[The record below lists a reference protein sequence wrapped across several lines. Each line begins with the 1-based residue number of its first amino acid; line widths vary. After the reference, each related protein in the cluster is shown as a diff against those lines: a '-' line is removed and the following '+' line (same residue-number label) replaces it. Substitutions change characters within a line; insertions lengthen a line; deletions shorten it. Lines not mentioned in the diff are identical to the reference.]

1 MERLLE
7 FRAYTRPEYLS
18 LIFTDNVRSE
28 DIKDINEEA
37 ITEFQKLD
45 PLRRALDMAEEAEN
59 FSSEFQEIT
68 ELKKH
73 YAEVKE
79 KLEDFACGILTQCS
93 TMDNVDTLLK
103 HNPKDNDDDE
113 DDPEE
118 QNWQKALAEG
128 RKAFVSHPF

>member
-1 MERLLE
+1 M
-7 FRAYTRPEYLS
+7 
-18 LIFTDNVRSE
+18 
-28 DIKDINEEA
+28 EA
-37 ITEFQKLD
+37 IANFQKLD
-45 PLRRALDMAEEAEN
+45 PLRKALDITEHAEN

-68 ELKKH
+68 ELQKH
-73 YAEVKE
+73 YAEIKE
-79 KLEDFACGILTQCS
+79 ELEDFACGYLTQGL
-93 TMDNVDTLLK
+93 TMKNVDILLK